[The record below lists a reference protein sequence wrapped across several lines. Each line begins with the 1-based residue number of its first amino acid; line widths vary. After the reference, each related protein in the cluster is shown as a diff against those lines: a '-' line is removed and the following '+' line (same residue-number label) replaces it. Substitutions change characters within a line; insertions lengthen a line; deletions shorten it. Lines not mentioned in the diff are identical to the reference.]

1 MADDSSKARQIA
13 GRTVFVHLPPGY
25 DPDRPEP
32 YPLLLLQDGQNL
44 AAWREDALG
53 GSWRADETID
63 RLVDDAFLPP
73 LVLAGIDHAGED
85 RVREFT
91 PTRGRVAGA
100 GQAAAY
106 GRWLVNDLLPAIAA
120 EVNVR
125 TDFDGVGL
133 GGSSLG
139 GLITLWIASMWPERF
154 GRILLMSP
162 SVWWDGRV
170 ILRHL
175 RGQPLDQATRVWL
188 DAGLNEGRV
197 VVRDARA
204 LRDLLRSQG
213 QRSLRYVE
221 DPDGDHSEES
231 WGRRFGDAI
240 SYLFS
245 DKTMR
250 P

>member
-1 MADDSSKARQIA
+1 VADDSSKARQIA
-13 GRTVFVHLPPGY
+13 GRTVFLHLPPGY

-63 RLVDDAFLPP
+63 RLVDDGFIPP
-73 LVLAGIDHAGED
+73 IVLAGIDHAGED
-85 RVREFT
+85 RVLEFT
-91 PTRGRVAGA
+91 PTPGRLVGA
-100 GQAAAY
+100 GQAASY
-106 GRWLVNDLLPAIAA
+106 GRWIVDDLLPALSD
-120 EVNVR
+120 ELHVR
-125 TDFDGVGL
+125 TDFEGVTL

-139 GLITLWIASMWPERF
+139 GLVTLWIASTWPGRF

-170 ILRHL
+170 ILRQL
-175 RGQPLDQATRVWL
+175 REQPLDRATRVWL
-188 DAGLNEGRV
+188 DAGLKEGRV

-231 WGRRFGDAI
+231 WGRRLGDALT
-240 SYLFS
+240 YLIGA
-245 DKTMR
+245 DAG
-250 P
+250 

>member
-1 MADDSSKARQIA
+1 MADADSLPSARSLQQIA
-13 GRTVFVHLPPGY
+13 GRTVLVHLPPGY

-63 RLVDDAFLPP
+63 RLVDEGALRPI
-73 LVLAGIDHAGED
+73 VLAGIDHGGED

-91 PTRGRVAGA
+91 PTRGRVDGA
-100 GQAAAY
+100 GQAATY
-106 GRWLVNDLLPAIAA
+106 GRWLVDDLLPALAG
-120 EVNVR
+120 ELHVR

-139 GLITLWIASMWPERF
+139 GLITLWIASMWPGHF

-175 RGQPLDQATRVWL
+175 REQPLDPATRVWI
-188 DAGLNEGRV
+188 DAGLNEGRA

-204 LRDLLRSQG
+204 LRDLLRGQG
-213 QRSLRYVE
+213 HRSMRYVE

-231 WGRRFGDAI
+231 WGRRLGDALT
-240 SYLFS
+240 YLY
-245 DKTMR
+245 K
-250 P
+250 

>member
-1 MADDSSKARQIA
+1 MTDADALPSARSLRQIA
-13 GRTVFVHLPPGY
+13 GRTVLVHLPPGY

-44 AAWREDALG
+44 AEWREDAHG

-63 RLVDDAFLPP
+63 RLVDDATLAP

-91 PTRGRVAGA
+91 PTPGRVDGA
-100 GQAAAY
+100 GQAATY
-106 GRWLVNDLLPAIAA
+106 GRWLVDDLLPAIAD
-120 EVNVR
+120 ELHVR

-139 GLITLWIASMWPERF
+139 GLITLWIATTWADRF

-175 RGQPLDQATRVWL
+175 REQPLDPATRVWI
-188 DAGLNEGRV
+188 DAGLNEGRA

-213 QRSLRYVE
+213 HRSLRYVE
-221 DPDGDHSEES
+221 DPDGNHSEES
-231 WGRRFGDAI
+231 WGKRLGDALT
-240 SYLFS
+240 YLY
-245 DKTMR
+245 K
-250 P
+250 